1 MQRSRT
7 YQKSLATPF
16 VYTAVFVF
24 YISLSSIYLFLPP
37 MFGVLFLL
45 FSRAVDEMDSVLISL
60 VVFCLLLF
68 EAEKGY
74 VLFTSIIYFI
84 VLYKFVIP
92 KIQQSLSCVSCVKF
106 LSVVIVYV
114 GFYFFTLLLSS
125 IFMLPIPNIT
135 YYIVYYIVVEYFI
148 TSIL

>member
-1 MQRSRT
+1 
-7 YQKSLATPF
+7 
-16 VYTAVFVF
+16 
-24 YISLSSIYLFLPP
+24 